1 MIAQDKNQ
9 ILYFANNEDYLSLMV
24 YWRLYPSP
32 NETIVRSVKVIGDKV
47 YSGSYMEF
55 GYWHRQ
61 KMRVKIQFFKQSN

>member
-1 MIAQDKNQ
+1 
-9 ILYFANNEDYLSLMV
+9 MV

-61 KMRVKIQFFKQSN
+61 KMRVKYSSLSKAIKSKLLDDEQFWNN